1 MAPMPQLVGLR
12 IGHWPLQWRSMQTAS
27 DRATSPWLHPELA
40 RPLAILWVVGL
51 TLVYLVR
58 SGAWVLPMQLAE
70 TIGTSLP
77 GLHVG
82 PHFGEFWTARA
93 CDVVCVVG
101 IVAAALGLGA
111 TVGNR
116 LIARRD
122 VLGVLLAVAIGLWF
136 LAVLTLV
143 VGAVSIAKVPYVFLA
158 LACWLL
164 PVPRKFLG
172 DFHVSTEHTDGWGKW
187 MISCIAVAVV
197 LNFAGALAPP
207 LEYDELEYH
216 LGALADYQRAGR
228 IMFLPHNFYSNMP
241 QLTEMLYL
249 LGRTTTS
256 EIAAKLLHWSFGLLG
271 ALAIYGLGQRL
282 WSKAVG
288 LTAAALFYCV
298 PFVQYLGQTARIDL
312 ATTFFATLAFGALVL
327 WSEEDKGEFVWLSA
341 LSAGAAVATK
351 WPAIPVV
358 LLPAA
363 LMLVS
368 RRRYSLLVGFWLLA
382 GLMVLPWLVKNWCL
396 AGNPVYPV
404 LYSWFPHA
412 HWNADQAILLSEK
425 HAPTFGWGAPWQ
437 FLGLL
442 WKYSFTEPGAV
453 PLLLLT
459 VPLVLLVPRAEPAA
473 KRMGWLFVG
482 ACVSWYCFTFRPWR
496 FLFPAF
502 GVAAVV
508 AAFAMGKLGRDTIL
522 RVALRCS
529 VGVVM
534 AASLATLAMNDLL
547 DVESPRRMPPQM
559 NFARYALGQFTRDE
573 FIARMGKGML
583 EPVIWMNDNLP
594 KDAGVLYVGEA
605 RAYYTKQPVL
615 WSTAFDQHPLTAMS
629 REAKTTDEVLAAL
642 RARGITHVYVNFSEL
657 QRLQKGY
664 NYMLDANWNLIR
676 NTLQRHATEIHGS
689 ARGIV
694 YELAK

>member
-1 MAPMPQLVGLR
+1 
-12 IGHWPLQWRSMQTAS
+12 MQTAL
-27 DRATSPWLHPELA
+27 DRATSAWLRPELA
-40 RPLAILWVVGL
+40 RLLAIIWGVGL
-51 TLVYLVR
+51 ALVYLVR
-58 SGAWVLPMQLAE
+58 FGAWGLPLQLADMV
-70 TIGTSLP
+70 GASLP
-77 GLHVG
+77 GLRVG

-93 CDVVCVVG
+93 GDVVCVLG

-122 VLGVLLAVAIGLWF
+122 VLGALFAVAIGLWL

-143 VGAVSIAKVPYVFLA
+143 VGAISIAKVPYVLLA

-164 PVPRKFLG
+164 PAPRKFLS

-187 MISCIAVAVV
+187 MVACIALAAA
-197 LNFAGALAPP
+197 LNLAGALVPP
-207 LEYDELEYH
+207 FEYDELEYH
-216 LGALADYQRAGR
+216 LGALADYQRAGH
-228 IMFLPHNFYSNMP
+228 IVFLPHNFYSNMP

-256 EIAAKLLHWSFGLLG
+256 DIAAKLLHWSFGVLS
-271 ALAIYGLGQRL
+271 ALAVYGLGQRL
-282 WSKAVG
+282 WSKATG

-298 PFVQYLGQTARIDL
+298 PFVQELGQTARIDL
-312 ATTFFATLAFGALVL
+312 ATTFFATLAFAALVL

-341 LSAGAAVATK
+341 LCAGAAVATK
-351 WPAIPVV
+351 WPAIPIV

-368 RRRYSLLVGFWLLA
+368 RRRYSLLIGFCLLA

-396 AGNPVYPV
+396 AGNPVYPL
-404 LYSWFPHA
+404 LYAWFPHS
-412 HWNADQAILLSEK
+412 HWSAEQAIVLSVK
-425 HAPTFGWGAPWQ
+425 HAPTFGWGVPWQ

-442 WKYSFTEPGAV
+442 WNYSFTEPGAV

-459 VPLVLLVPRAEPAA
+459 VPLVALLPRTEPAA
-473 KRMGWLFVG
+473 KRLGWLFVG

-502 GVAAVV
+502 GVAAVT
-508 AAFAMGKLGRDTIL
+508 AAFAMGKLGRDTMVRI
-522 RVALRCS
+522 ASRCS

-534 AASLATLAMNDLL
+534 VASLATLAMNDLV
-547 DVESPRRMPPQM
+547 DTEDPQRVPPQM
-559 NFARYALGQFTRDE
+559 DFARYALGQFTRDE
-573 FIARMGKGML
+573 FIARMGKGVL
-583 EPVIWMNDNLP
+583 EPVIWMNENLP
-594 KDAGVLYVGEA
+594 KDAKVLYVGEA
-605 RAYYTKQPVL
+605 RAYYATHPVW

-629 REAKTTDEVLAAL
+629 REAKTTDELLAAI
-642 RARGITHVYVNFSEL
+642 RARGITHMYVNFSEL
-657 QRLQKGY
+657 QRLQRGY

-676 NTLQRHATEIHGS
+676 KTLQQHATEIHGS

-694 YELAK
+694 YELAN